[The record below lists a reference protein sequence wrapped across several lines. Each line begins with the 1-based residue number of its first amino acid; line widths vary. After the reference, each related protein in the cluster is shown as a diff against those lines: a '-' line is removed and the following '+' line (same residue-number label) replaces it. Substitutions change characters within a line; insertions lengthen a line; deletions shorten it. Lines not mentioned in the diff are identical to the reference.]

1 MRSEIDVKGDDCH
14 SDADISVLC
23 DFLQENFGISIA
35 EKKHY
40 LVKTKLKSVLISHN
54 LSSFSQLA
62 KHLSAK
68 KNSLLRQ
75 EVADRMATNETSWF
89 RDQYPYRYLKE
100 VLLPTIA
107 ASKSSHQEI
116 RIWSMACSSG
126 QEPYSISMVASEWLG
141 EAKYHDHM
149 PTKPV
154 RILATDLSSKM
165 IDLAREGVYDK
176 FSISRG
182 LDQKRKLE
190 FFTQEPGDR
199 WRIDPAL
206 RSRIEFRQLNLLE
219 DFSLLGKFDIIYCRN
234 VLIYFTPQLKKEI
247 VGRINSSLRQSGYL
261 YLGSSE
267 GVDEHEKSFE
277 LIQTQPG
284 IIFQKK

>member
-1 MRSEIDVKGDDCH
+1 LRSDKDLSGDDNH

-23 DFLQENFGISIA
+23 DFLQENFGISITP
-35 EKKHY
+35 KKYY
-40 LVKTKLKSVLISHN
+40 LIKTKLNSVLISHN
-54 LSSFSQLA
+54 LASFSQLA
-62 KHLSAK
+62 EHLSAK
-68 KNSLLRQ
+68 KNSRLRQ

-107 ASKSSHQEI
+107 ENKSGHQEI

-126 QEPYSISMVASEWLG
+126 QEPYSISMVVNEWLD
-141 EAKYHDHM
+141 EAKYHDQR

-165 IDLAREGVYDK
+165 IDFAREGVYDK
-176 FSISRG
+176 FSMSRG

-199 WRIDPAL
+199 WRIDAAL
-206 RSRIEFRQLNLLE
+206 RSRIEFRQLNLLD

-234 VLIYFTPQLKKEI
+234 VLIYFTPQLKKSI
-247 VGRINSSLRQSGYL
+247 ISRINLSLKKSAYL

-267 GVDEHEKSFE
+267 GVNEHESVFD
-277 LIQTQPG
+277 LIQTVVAH
-284 IIFQKK
+284 